1 MVPCFLHVFDS
12 GPPKAGI
19 PVLHDVR
26 PTRSRLLCDRRFS
39 IDVTAQK
46 YRSVSP
52 IKRHRKVKM
61 NIFTFRWYL
70 VFFNFLIRGSAAKI
84 ATVTN
89 AHWTHHCVSNAHWT
103 PLIDDMPRIPSRS
116 GQDMPSDPLI
126 HGIITN
132 ICDII
137 IYKRGSVSV
146 PHTIKGNPA

>member
-1 MVPCFLHVFDS
+1 MHVPAKNFCMD
-12 GPPKAGI
+12 GQIWRA
-19 PVLHDVR
+19 
-26 PTRSRLLCDRRFS
+26 
-39 IDVTAQK
+39 
-46 YRSVSP
+46 
-52 IKRHRKVKM
+52 RKQNI

-89 AHWTHHCVSNAHWT
+89 AHWTHHCVTNAHWT

-137 IYKRGSVSV
+137 IYKRGPVSV
-146 PHTIKGNPA
+146 TNIVQKLEPDLQRPRIKIF